1 MQHKNETL
9 YERYRRTGRMFELS
23 GGLTLAAA
31 VAGHMST
38 GGNTLLTVMGVIGA
52 LLLVFGVANMRP
64 NNQIKAFAQQ
74 LTTAPDRDFAQ
85 GLLDAITKNGKTL
98 LSGRSISNVEQ
109 AIIMYAQSKD
119 ADAAL
124 VAGLRAAVEK
134 HIRKMPF

>member
-1 MQHKNETL
+1 MT
-9 YERYRRTGRMFELS
+9 
-23 GGLTLAAA
+23 
-31 VAGHMST
+31 T
-38 GGNTLLTVMGVIGA
+38 GGNTGLTVVGVIGA

-74 LTTAPDRDFAQ
+74 LTTAPDKDFAQ

-109 AIIMYAQSKD
+109 AIIMYEQSKG

-124 VAGLRAAVEK
+124 VEELKAAVEK
-134 HIRKMPF
+134 HIRRMPF